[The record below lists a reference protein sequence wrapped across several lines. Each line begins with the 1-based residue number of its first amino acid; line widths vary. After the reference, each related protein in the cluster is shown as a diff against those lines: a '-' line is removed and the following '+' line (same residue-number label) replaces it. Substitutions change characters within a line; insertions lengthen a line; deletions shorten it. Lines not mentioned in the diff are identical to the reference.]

1 MGEPKPSELEASLD
15 SSSLNNNHHNY
26 SHHV

>member
-15 SSSLNNNHHNY
+15 SSLNNNHHNY